1 MDTAYRLCEAVTRLE
16 AANFYYGIR
25 LLPAPKQRAM
35 CAIYAFARRVDDI
48 GDGELPRDEKIR
60 RLEAE
65 RERLDWN
72 GVVDDPVIAALRDVH
87 ERFSLPLDALES
99 LIDGVEADARGI
111 SYGSFAE
118 LVVYCRQVAGSI
130 GRLSLAIF
138 GTSEWAEASALADD
152 LGVAMQLTNILRDV
166 REDFER
172 GRLYLPR
179 EDFARFGCPP
189 DPLASPAESMGEL
202 IRFEAERNRE
212 WFSRGLALLPLLDAR
227 SAACVGAMTGIYR
240 RILEC
245 IERAPEEVVRR
256 RISLPVWEKAWVA
269 AVALANGAAG
279 GRRTFAVRGASN
291 GARPLPVGGRGE
303 PRLTHPHDGVAHTEN
318 GLARSE
324 DRVA

>member
-1 MDTAYRLCEAVTRLE
+1 MITVDMAYRRCEDVTRLE

-35 CAIYAFARRVDDI
+35 CAIYAFARRIDDI
-48 GDGELPRDEKIR
+48 GDGDLPRAEKIV
-60 RLEAE
+60 RLESE
-65 RERLDWN
+65 RGKLDWS
-72 GVVDDPVIAALRDVH
+72 GVVDDPVLVALRDVH
-87 ERFSLPLDALES
+87 ERFSLPLDALHS
-99 LIDGVEADARGI
+99 LIDGVEADARGT
-111 SYGSFAE
+111 SCETFAE

-130 GRLSLAIF
+130 GRLSLAVF
-138 GTSEWAEASALADD
+138 GTDDWSRTSGLADD

-189 DPLASPAESMGEL
+189 DPLEARAASMREL
-202 IRFEAERNRE
+202 IAFEAARNRA
-212 WFSRGLALLPLLDAR
+212 WFERGLALLPLLDAR

-245 IERAPEEVVRR
+245 IERAPDEVIRH

-279 GRRTFAVRGASN
+279 GRRTVVASHNGRAGSNAAVAG
-291 GARPLPVGGRGE
+291 
-303 PRLTHPHDGVAHTEN
+303 TEN
-318 GLARSE
+318 GRARSE

>member
-1 MDTAYRLCEAVTRLE
+1 LEAAMSTVDAAYRLCESITRVE
-16 AANFYYGIR
+16 AGNFYYGIR

-35 CAIYAFARRVDDI
+35 CAVYAFARRVDDI
-48 GDGELPRDEKIR
+48 GDGDLPQAEKLR

-65 RERLDWN
+65 RQQLDLP
-72 GVVDDPVIAALRDVH
+72 GPVRDPLLLALRDTR
-87 ERFSLPLDALES
+87 ERFGLPWDALHT
-99 LIDGVEADARGI
+99 LIDGVEADARGTT
-111 SYGSFAE
+111 YESFSE

-138 GTSEWAEASALADD
+138 GAPDREKASALADD

-179 EDFARFGCPP
+179 EDFARFGAPP
-189 DPLASPAESMGEL
+189 DPLTGPLQPLSQV
-202 IRFEAERNRE
+202 IRFEAGRNRE
-212 WFSRGLALLPLLDAR
+212 WFARGLELLPHLDGR
-227 SAACVGAMTGIYR
+227 SAACVGAMTGIYQ
-240 RILEC
+240 RILDC
-245 IERAPEEVVRR
+245 IERAPEQVILR

-279 GRRTFAVRGASN
+279 GRRTLAARGLRN
-291 GARPLPVGGRGE
+291 GTRGQLDQAE
-303 PRLTHPHDGVAHTEN
+303 
-318 GLARSE
+318 ARSE

>member
-1 MDTAYRLCEAVTRLE
+1 MISVEAAYRLCEGITRVE

-25 LLPAPKQRAM
+25 LLPAPKQRGM
-35 CAIYAFARRVDDI
+35 CAVYAFARRVDDI
-48 GDGELPRDEKIR
+48 GDGSLSQAEKLR

-65 RERLDWN
+65 RTQLDHT
-72 GVVDDPVIAALRDVH
+72 GPGQDPVLVALHDTR
-87 ERFSLPLDALES
+87 ERFGLPWDALHT
-99 LIDGVEADARGI
+99 LIDGVEADARGTTYETF
-111 SYGSFAE
+111 SE

-138 GTSEWAEASALADD
+138 GATDRDKASPLADD

-179 EDFARFGCPP
+179 EDFARFGAPP
-189 DPLASPAESMGEL
+189 DPLTGPLGPLSAV
-202 IRFEAERNRE
+202 IRFEAARNRE
-212 WFSRGLALLPLLDAR
+212 WFGRGLELLPYLDAR

-240 RILEC
+240 RILDC
-245 IERAPEEVVRR
+245 IEREPEQVILR

-279 GRRTFAVRGASN
+279 GRRTFGPRALRN
-291 GARPLPVGGRGE
+291 GARGQLDHSG
-303 PRLTHPHDGVAHTEN
+303 T
-318 GLARSE
+318 RSK